1 MLDYVTQLRLLQEE
15 REREIVAL
23 TRARM
28 ARHAA
33 PRPARHPLRRN
44 VGRMLLRAG
53 MWLIVS
59 GAPEAFRR

>member
-1 MLDYVTQLRLLQEE
+1 VLDYSTQLRLLHEE
-15 REREIVAL
+15 REREIMAMA
-23 TRARM
+23 RARM
-28 ARHAA
+28 ARQGP
-33 PRPARHPLRRN
+33 PRTARHPLRRN